1 MQKPALKYLTPEEY
15 LAMEEVSAIRHEYY
29 QGEIFAMAGATNDH
43 NLIAGDVHTRMNL
56 ALTEKGCL
64 VYMTDMQLWV
74 QADRLMTYPDVMV
87 VCGDPKFYEDRTD
100 VITNPIMIVEVLS
113 KSSKD
118 YDRGD
123 KFRLYQSIPT
133 LQEYIL
139 IDQYTIYVEQYY
151 LETPKKWAV
160 REFNRLTE
168 ILQFAKIDFQI
179 SLQDIYRRVKFAKGM
194 VHGA

>member
-1 MQKPALKYLTPEEY
+1 MQRPALKYLTPEEY
-15 LAMEEVSAIRHEYY
+15 LAMEEISEIRHEYY

-43 NLIAGDVHTRMNL
+43 NLITGDVYTRMNL
-56 ALTEKGCL
+56 ALTEKGCF

-74 QADRLMTYPDVMV
+74 QANSLMTYPDVMV

-100 VITNPIMIVEVLS
+100 VIANPIVIVEVLS

-123 KFRLYQSIPT
+123 KFKLYQSIPT

-160 REFNRLTE
+160 REYNRLTD

-179 SLQDIYRRVKFAKGM
+179 SLQDIYRRVKFAKG
-194 VHGA
+194 GGQSA

>member
-15 LAMEEVSAIRHEYY
+15 LAMEEISEIRHEYY
-29 QGEIFAMAGATNDH
+29 QGEIFAMAGSTNDH
-43 NLIAGDVHTRMNL
+43 NLITGDVYTRMNL

-74 QADRLMTYPDVMV
+74 QANSLMTYPDVMV

-100 VITNPIMIVEVLS
+100 VITNPIVIVEVLS

-123 KFRLYQSIPT
+123 KFKLYQSIPT
-133 LQEYIL
+133 LQEYTL

-151 LETPKKWAV
+151 LETPKQWAV
-160 REFNRLTE
+160 REYNRLTD
-168 ILQFAKIDFQI
+168 ILQFARIDFQI
-179 SLQDIYRRVKFAKGM
+179 SLQDIYRRVKFVKG
-194 VHGA
+194 GGQSA